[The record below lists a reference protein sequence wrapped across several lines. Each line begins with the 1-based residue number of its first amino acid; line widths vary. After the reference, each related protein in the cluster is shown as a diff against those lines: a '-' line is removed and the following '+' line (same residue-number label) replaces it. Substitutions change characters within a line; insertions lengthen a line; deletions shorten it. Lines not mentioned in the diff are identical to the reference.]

1 MVKSSSSSNEKEF
14 LSSSE
19 NPYRSKAYVVSIT
32 QEIAL
37 NQKTYLFGLR
47 YIPDKLILDH
57 DGLADYLR
65 QMLAHKTTKAE
76 KLAPHILAHDIL
88 EDVTNHI
95 IPKWIEVNLVDE
107 ENNQGQNIWVTI
119 EDRQP
124 NWENDALLKRLPAI
138 F

>member
-1 MVKSSSSSNEKEF
+1 MVKSSSSSDEKEF

-19 NPYRSKAYVVSIT
+19 NPYRNKTYVVSIT
-32 QEIAL
+32 QEITL

-76 KLAPHILAHDIL
+76 KLGHDIL

-119 EDRQP
+119 EGRQP